1 METTLEAIKSLL
13 AAFFTERSCL
23 LFKLVE
29 AGSNWLHQHASTW
42 MQDPSY
48 QYLWDLEL
56 QVVNDAA
63 QRATIDVAE
72 YAEMTRDP
80 VYWDDIILVAN
91 GHRGRDAPH

>member
-1 METTLEAIKSLL
+1 
-13 AAFFTERSCL
+13 
-23 LFKLVE
+23 
-29 AGSNWLHQHASTW
+29 

-48 QYLWDLEL
+48 QYLRELIRDL

-91 GHRGRDAPH
+91 GHRGRDAQLRRATSTMLDNQYVL